1 MLVSAIILLH
11 IHTVYAGCPDCVDA
25 DRVRLL
31 NGANTCAGTVL
42 VSLTASWGTICDS
55 QWDIKDAT
63 VVCRQLGCG
72 VPHSAPGRTRLAVA
86 NTPIAMTNVQCTGHE
101 PSLLKCE
108 YSTDVNSNCNTT
120 STADVHCSG
129 PDIVQL
135 VNGPSHCSGRVEV
148 RYNGV
153 WGAVCDDSWDQV
165 DASIVCRQL
174 GCALVQ
180 SYTYNSSFGT
190 SSWPVLMSNVQCT
203 ADDFAL
209 WECAQRGWEHHN
221 CPTGRD
227 AGVTCTG
234 GADEL
239 RLVNAGDT
247 CRGRLE
253 VKHQNRWATV
263 CDHGWDEKD
272 AEVVCRQLGCGSALK
287 AESNNQPFGKG
298 SWPILLSNVE
308 CTGLENSLFGCPHT
322 NWGYNDCRGRRDA
335 GVVCSERRVLDP
347 TINKV
352 SVSVDPSTANRFLI
366 VSSDGKEVTS
376 SSSEQKLPP
385 GPGRFENE
393 KCVLGSA
400 GVTSGRRY
408 WEVAIL
414 PARKKPSGL
423 RIPVHRWTLGV
434 AQESVK
440 RKGRLNMGPEDGI
453 WALNQSGVYLIVLS
467 DPEQILRL
475 PRSPLTKLGI
485 YQDFEGGLVSF
496 YDAESS
502 KHLFT
507 FTASFTGRTFPYIC
521 ADSGTHMQLV

>member
-120 STADVHCSG
+120 STADVHCS
-129 PDIVQL
+129 
-135 VNGPSHCSGRVEV
+135 
-148 RYNGV
+148 
-153 WGAVCDDSWDQV
+153 
-165 DASIVCRQL
+165 
-174 GCALVQ
+174 
-180 SYTYNSSFGT
+180 
-190 SSWPVLMSNVQCT
+190 
-203 ADDFAL
+203 
-209 WECAQRGWEHHN
+209 
-221 CPTGRD
+221 
-227 AGVTCTG
+227 G